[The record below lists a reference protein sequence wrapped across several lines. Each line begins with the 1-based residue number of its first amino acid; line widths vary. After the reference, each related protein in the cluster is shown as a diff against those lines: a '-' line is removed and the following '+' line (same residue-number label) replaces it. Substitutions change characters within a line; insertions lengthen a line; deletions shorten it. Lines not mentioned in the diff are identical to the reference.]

1 MRALSG
7 HSGHHPFRVA
17 LAVFC
22 AVFLAACGGDAGPT
36 SPPDPPPPTPG
47 SLAIGVES
55 ARPNEFV
62 TLRPSAP
69 GRALPDTVTGTIGTV
84 EFRAIRVDDSTLVGL
99 VPAGVT
105 GPQSVSFDLF
115 DRSYSAELE
124 VLEPI
129 TVADPAATATALFDK
144 VLARFDSVEAALA
157 RGETNGVDSTA
168 VRSFL
173 TASRDA
179 ISQAREQFL
188 ALSAEEQSAAI
199 PYIVAEAAAV
209 GLEVDA
215 STSGA
220 SNAVVSPLVGAGSG
234 GPYSASLCTAL
245 TSFANCARISETGS
259 AIRSAA
265 REVAAC
271 SAKTIGTSALGGVIG
286 GAVGGGLGFLLGG
299 VGAVPGAIAGI
310 KNGAAI
316 GAGVGVAWCMGDV
329 WDKLTGVYDA
339 AVNPVVVSVD
349 EVFENVRTPTPTP
362 GARVSAS
369 PTTEGP
375 TFTSGVA
382 TKVDVYVDFRSL
394 SAGDAGGPPV
404 IASLVGEFEG
414 LVRSWDA
421 IRETFS
427 FMDIPP
433 ITLPATPRVSVRKK
447 VPASYLSVTAVSPEQ
462 ITATGAGDDQ
472 WMVTFTNPA
481 QGDDH
486 LFSYTVRFS
495 YPDFPDQDRARSGTL
510 RPSRY
515 VVAGLTLTPAAD
527 TVMVGKQVTFE
538 WSASDSSGD
547 VLTDSLLAGRKPAWK
562 TSAASIATVGAAS
575 GTVTGVSAGTA
586 GITAEL
592 ESGRTTTDVLVIPDI
607 TGTYSLVMENG
618 VTVPGVTYEDSIYS
632 IETTSGSVTLR
643 EDGTFSY
650 VRSATGTNLA
660 TNKTYDEGGSGGGTY
675 TVNATGTAITFETV
689 EQDGVPITFGSGS
702 VSGNILTLGV
712 QTPEG
717 GGSATLEKQ
726 P

>member
-1 MRALSG
+1 MRGISAHTG
-7 HSGHHPFRVA
+7 HNPLRVA
-17 LAVFC
+17 LAAFS
-22 AVFLAACGGDAGPT
+22 AVLLVACGGDAGPT

-62 TLRPSAP
+62 TLRPTAL

-105 GPQSVSFDLF
+105 GPQTVSFDLY

-124 VLEPI
+124 VREPI

-144 VLARFDSVEAALA
+144 VMARFDSVEAALA
-157 RGETNGVDSTA
+157 RGETNGVDTTA

-173 TASRDA
+173 TASRAA
-179 ISQAREQFL
+179 ITQAREQFL

-215 STSGA
+215 STSEG

-234 GPYSASLCTAL
+234 GPYSASICTAL

-265 REVAAC
+265 REIAAC
-271 SAKTIGTSALGGVIG
+271 SAKTIGTSALGGVVG

-329 WDKLTGVYDA
+329 WEKLTGVYDA

-349 EVFENVRTPTPTP
+349 ELFDDVRTP

-375 TFTSGVA
+375 MFTSGVA

-394 SAGDAGGPPV
+394 SAGDASGPPV

-421 IRETFS
+421 IRATFS

-433 ITLPATPRVSVRKK
+433 ITLPATPRVTIRKK
-447 VPASYLSVTAVSPEQ
+447 VPASYLSVTAVSPEA
-462 ITATGAGDDQ
+462 ITATGAGDEQ

-515 VVAGLTLTPAAD
+515 VVAGLTLTPAGD

-547 VLTDSLLAGRKPAWK
+547 VLTDSLLAGRKPTWK
-562 TSAASIATVGAAS
+562 TNAASIATVGAAS
-575 GTVTGVSAGTA
+575 GTVTGVSGGSA

-592 ESGRTTTDVLVIPDI
+592 ESGSTTTDVLVVPDI
-607 TGTYSLVMENG
+607 TGTYTLVMENG

-675 TVNATGTAITFETV
+675 TVNATGTAITFETI
-689 EQDGVPITFGSGS
+689 EQDGVPISFGSGS

-717 GGSATLEKQ
+717 GGSATLQKQ

>member
-1 MRALSG
+1 MRG
-7 HSGHHPFRVA
+7 HSGHTGRYPFRVA
-17 LAVFC
+17 LAAIS
-22 AVFLAACGGDAGPT
+22 AVFLVACGGDADPT
-36 SPPDPPPPTPG
+36 APPDPPPPTPG

-55 ARPNEFV
+55 ARPNELV
-62 TLRPSAP
+62 TLRPT
-69 GRALPDTVTGTIGTV
+69 GLDRALPDTVTGTIGT
-84 EFRAIRVDDSTLVGL
+84 EDFRAIRLDDSTLVGL

-105 GPQSVSFDLF
+105 GAQTVSFDLY
-115 DRSYSAELE
+115 DRPYTAELV

-129 TVADPAATATALFDK
+129 VVMDPATTATALFDK
-144 VLARFDSVEAALA
+144 VLARFDSVEVALA
-157 RGETNGVDSTA
+157 SGETNGVDTTA

-173 TASRDA
+173 TASREA
-179 ISQAREQFL
+179 ITQAREQFL
-188 ALSAEEQSAAI
+188 ALSAEEQGAAI

-215 STSGA
+215 TTSEA
-220 SNAVVSPLVGAGSG
+220 SNAVVFPFVGAGSG

-245 TSFANCARISETGS
+245 TSFESCARISETGS

-265 REVAAC
+265 REIAVC
-271 SAKTIGTSALGGVIG
+271 SAKTLGTSALGGVIG
-286 GAVGGGLGFLLGG
+286 GAVGGSLGFLLGG
-299 VGAVPGAIAGI
+299 VGAAPGAIAGI

-316 GAGVGVAWCMGDV
+316 GAGVGLAWCMGDV

-349 EVFENVRTPTPTP
+349 EVFNDVRTP
-362 GARVSAS
+362 GARVSA
-369 PTTEGP
+369 TAATEGA

-394 SAGDAGGPPV
+394 STGDASGPPV
-404 IASLVGEFEG
+404 LASLVEEFEQLAG
-414 LVRSWDA
+414 SWDE
-421 IRETFS
+421 IREKFS

-433 ITLPATPRVSVRKK
+433 ITLPATPRVSIRKK
-447 VPASYLSVTAVSPEQ
+447 VPGSHLSVMGVSPEQ
-462 ITATGAGDDQ
+462 ITATGAGDEQ

-486 LFSYTVRFS
+486 PFSYTVRFS

-527 TVMVGKQVTFE
+527 TVPVGEQITFE
-538 WSASDSSGD
+538 WTASDSSGD
-547 VLTDSLLAGRKPAWK
+547 VLTDSLLAGRKPTWK
-562 TSAASIATVGAAS
+562 TSAASIATVGTTS
-575 GTVTGVSAGTA
+575 GTVTGVSGGTA

-592 ESGRTTTDVLVIPDI
+592 ESGSATSDVLVVPDI
-607 TGTYSLVMENG
+607 TGTYTLVTENG

-632 IETTSGSVTLR
+632 IVTTSGSVTLR
-643 EDGTFSY
+643 ADGTFSY

-660 TNKTYDEGGSGGGTY
+660 TNMTYDEGGSGGGTY
-675 TVNATGTAITFETV
+675 TVNATGTAITFETI

-702 VSGNILTLGV
+702 VGGDILTIGV

-717 GGSATLEKQ
+717 GGSATLRKQ